1 MARPYAWGLDGLGE
15 MDWEKSSDPH
25 FNNLDEHVIEQLD
38 QNGYHSHDEEAVMEG
53 VLALLAQRSF

>member
-1 MARPYAWGLDGLGE
+1 MELYGILGVLSNWVWPDHNAWGLDGLGE

-38 QNGYHSHDEEAVMEG
+38 
-53 VLALLAQRSF
+53 